1 MTKLCDRYFM
11 QVPRNSKEGF
21 LDDHSEMKEEERR
34 KKDGVSKS
42 KTPASRSVR
51 TNKGKGR
58 K

>member
-1 MTKLCDRYFM
+1 M
-11 QVPRNSKEGF
+11 QVPRNSKVGF
-21 LDDHSEMKEEERR
+21 LDDHSEKKEEEKR

-42 KTPASRSVR
+42 KNPASRSVR